1 MRAWRAQTCQ
11 IGLLGALLLGL
22 ACSAFGQ
29 PSGTYNW
36 TITTSLYPGVK
47 YAHVDATSPRTM
59 QINALQI
66 NVTTPT
72 LHFYTTPRCESWVEN
87 STETQRQT
95 TRNFVAAS
103 QTTDKKVVA
112 AVNADLFDPYLPYNA
127 TSLTNLTGLDVS
139 EGVEVSPGTG
149 TSSFQVSKQG
159 VPSIVAAT
167 SSGYNIANVQTVVSG
182 FTGPCL
188 DGGTPVGVAGDTLNP
203 RTGIGVSQDSRYVY
217 FLTIDGR
224 QLASDGAY
232 IQDVGSWLKYFG
244 DYAGVN
250 MDGGGSTTMAWWNP
264 TDKAS
269 ELLNVPVGYGAYQT
283 NTERYNGNS
292 IGVYYVAPEPS
303 SAAML
308 IGLAAVTTLCVW
320 LRGRRREKCSAT

>member
-1 MRAWRAQTCQ
+1 MGVWQTQIRQ
-11 IGLLGALLLGL
+11 IGLWGALLLGF
-22 ACSAFGQ
+22 ASSAFGQ

-36 TITTSLYPGVK
+36 TIATSFYPGLK
-47 YAHVDATSPRTM
+47 YAHIDATSPRTM
-59 QINALQI
+59 QIDALQI
-66 NVTTPT
+66 DVTTPT
-72 LHFYTTPRCESWVEN
+72 LRFYTTPRCGSWVEN

-112 AVNADLFDPYLPYNA
+112 AINADLFDPYLPYDS
-127 TSLTNLTGLDVS
+127 TSLTNLQGLDVS
-139 EGVEVSPGTG
+139 DGVEVSPGVG
-149 TSSFQVSKQG
+149 TSSFQVSKLG
-159 VPSIVAAT
+159 VPSIVAST
-167 SSGYNIANVQTVVSG
+167 SSGYDIANVQTAVSG

-188 DGGTPVGVAGDTLNP
+188 NGGTPVGVAGDTLNP

-217 FLTIDGR
+217 FLAIDGR
-224 QLASDGAY
+224 QSASDGAY

-244 DYAGVN
+244 AYAGVN

-283 NTERYNGNS
+283 NTERCNGNS
-292 IGVYYVAPEPS
+292 IGVYYVAAEPS

-308 IGLAAVTTLCVW
+308 VALAAVATLCVL
-320 LRGRRREKCSAT
+320 LRGRRREKWSAT